1 MRVDFSGFFARASI
15 NIGPKRAGKV
25 SNDREFIQTPKSVE
39 KTAILA
45 CIKGAHARASIRAR
59 GHEMLKMT

>member
-1 MRVDFSGFFARASI
+1 M
-15 NIGPKRAGKV
+15 GKV
-25 SNDREFIQTPKSVE
+25 SNDREFIKTPKSVE